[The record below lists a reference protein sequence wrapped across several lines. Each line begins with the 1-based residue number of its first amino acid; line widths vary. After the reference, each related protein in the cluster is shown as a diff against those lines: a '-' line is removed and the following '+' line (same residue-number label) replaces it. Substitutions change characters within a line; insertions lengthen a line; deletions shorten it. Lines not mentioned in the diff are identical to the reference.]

1 LSDSMKVAIVGAGLI
16 GAKRAEAVIQVSD
29 LKLICDVDSKK
40 VKDLSDN
47 YNVAFCTGYKEVV
60 NDNRIE
66 VVIVATT
73 NKFLTPISVASLNAD
88 KHVLCEKPL
97 GRNLSES
104 RQIADSAKAAE
115 KIVKTGFNHRFHPAI
130 MKAKR
135 LVDFGEIGSIINIRA
150 RYGHGGRP
158 GYENEWRCDKDISGG
173 GELLDQGV
181 HLIDLCRW
189 FSGNVKEVYGKTLTT
204 YWPIAVEDNAFFLL
218 NHKNDVISQ
227 CHVSWTNW
235 ENIFSFEIFGTD
247 GFIHIDGLGGSYG
260 VETLSVGVRN
270 ADGGAPTIKKESFP
284 GPDESW
290 RLEWENFVHAI
301 RDGVVPNGSLEDGVE
316 ANRVVDAIYESS
328 RLNKPV
334 FLT

>member
-1 LSDSMKVAIVGAGLI
+1 MNVAIIGAGLI
-16 GAKRAEAVIQVSD
+16 GAKRAGAVVKNSD
-29 LKLICDVDSKK
+29 LKLVCDLDSKRAEELAK
-40 VKDLSDN
+40 KYDAD
-47 YNVAFCTGYKEVV
+47 FCTHYNEVV
-60 NDNRIE
+60 NHNGIDT
-66 VVIVATT
+66 VIVATT
-73 NKFLTPISVASLNAD
+73 NKFLTSISVASLNAA
-88 KHVLCEKPL
+88 KYVLCEKPL
-97 GRNLSES
+97 GRNSSES

-130 MKAKR
+130 MKAKQ

-173 GELLDQGV
+173 GELVDQGV

-235 ENIFSFEIFGTD
+235 KNIFSFEIFGTD
-247 GFIHIDGLGGSYG
+247 GFIHIAGLGGHYG

-290 RLEWENFVHAI
+290 RLEWENFAHAI

-328 RLNKPV
+328 RLNKSV